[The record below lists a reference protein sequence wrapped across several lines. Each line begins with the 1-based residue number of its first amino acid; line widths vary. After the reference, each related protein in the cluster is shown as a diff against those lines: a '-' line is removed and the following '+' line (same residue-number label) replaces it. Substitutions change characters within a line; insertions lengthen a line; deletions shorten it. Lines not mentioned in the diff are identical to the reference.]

1 MIAGHS
7 GAEETALRP
16 ALFLD
21 RDGTVITDEHYLNDP
36 ERVRLLPGASTWIA
50 RANRAGILVV
60 IVTNQSGIGRGII
73 SQEQYDAVAERLSDV
88 LATEGALIDA
98 TYYCADHP
106 DVAADVTCRKPAM
119 QMYWTAARELG
130 IDLAKSA
137 YMGDKWRDVQP
148 GVTAGGLGILIP
160 NGETEQSDIDRAML
174 TAHTAADVGQAISHA
189 LAWMGVAE

>member
-1 MIAGHS
+1 MAAPTRAAS
-7 GAEETALRP
+7 TALRQ

-21 RDGTVITDEHYLNDP
+21 RDGTIITDEHFLNDA
-36 ERVRLLPGASTWIA
+36 ERVRLVPGAASWIA

-73 SQEQYDAVAERLSDV
+73 SQDQYDAVAERVIELLSD
-88 LATEGALIDA
+88 EGALIDA

-130 IDLAKSA
+130 IDLARSA

-148 GVTAGGLGILIP
+148 ALTAGGLGILIP
-160 NGETEQSDIDRAML
+160 NHETDQADIDRAML

-189 LAWMGVAE
+189 LVWMGVVE